1 MVNFFIYLMCWVP
14 RPGQPAP
21 TFEDIMAI
29 YVAEGITMKAA
40 IVVAALGIVRSAYL
54 LVLTLIWNH
63 DAFAVFHKT
72 EARIAMRNS
81 NTDTQALAFVGL
93 LCVPG
98 LWEILEYLSLLALIA
113 FLPIAVAL

>member
-1 MVNFFIYLMCWVP
+1 MLGAAS
-14 RPGQPAP
+14 RPALTDVQRHHGRLLCRRDHQKP
-21 TFEDIMAI
+21 
-29 YVAEGITMKAA
+29 V

-54 LVLTLIWNH
+54 LVLTLIWTH

>member
-40 IVVAALGIVRSAYL
+40 IVVAALGIVRSACL
-54 LVLTLIWNH
+54 MVRTLIWNH
-63 DAFAVFHKT
+63 GAFLAFHKT
-72 EARIAMRNS
+72 EVHSAMRS
-81 NTDTQALAFVGL
+81 SKTHTQVLAVPLALAIVGL
-93 LCVPG
+93 MCAR
-98 LWEILEYLSLLALIA
+98 ALGDH
-113 FLPIAVAL
+113 